1 MNKKM
6 KFGIYIIFILSVFA
20 SQGFAQDHSELKF
33 DCSLCHACETPTK
46 SNPCLIVCPR
56 QKMVTVYISAEK
68 SPKIIKM
75 EKLKVVQHLY
85 EPVIFSHR
93 VHAEMSEL
101 SGGCEMCHHY
111 NPPGNVVPCINCH
124 EPQRKRLDISKPD
137 LKAAY
142 HRQCIN
148 CHSQWSD
155 KVACESC
162 HELLE
167 SGKSLFSK
175 KEYKEERIHPEI
187 IVPAKLV
194 YKTSKQKNTL
204 VTFYHNEHNKLF
216 GFECKDCHHEE
227 SCVRCHVKIKTKVS
241 TEIDKDFLHV
251 MHVSCNDCHNTKDEA
266 SCVICHKNEERKPFD
281 HKIRT
286 GFELRGYHKKLSCLQ
301 CHKSKNDFT
310 GLNSSCMS
318 CHFEWHTG
326 KFDHKVTGLELDEL
340 HAEFDCNDC
349 HKEEGFSQKTSCKD
363 CHDEKKY
370 PDDKPGKLVK

>member
-1 MNKKM
+1 MNRKIKLGL
-6 KFGIYIIFILSVFA
+6 FIITLCLHVPPVLS
-20 SQGFAQDHSELKF
+20 QDHSEIKF

-46 SNPCLIVCPR
+46 SNPCLIICPR
-56 QKMVTVYISAEK
+56 QKMITVYISPEK
-68 SPKIIKM
+68 SPKTIKM
-75 EKLKVVQHLY
+75 EKLKVMQDLY

-93 VHAEMSEL
+93 VHAEMSEM

-111 NPPGNVVPCINCH
+111 NPPGNIVPCINCH
-124 EPQRKRLDISKPD
+124 EAERNRIDISKPD

-167 SGKSLFSK
+167 SGRSLFYE

-187 IVPAKLV
+187 KVPTKLV
-194 YKTSKQKNTL
+194 YKTSNQKNTL
-204 VTFYHNEHNKLF
+204 VTFYHNDHNNLF
-216 GFECKDCHHEE
+216 GFDCKDCHHEE
-227 SCVRCHVKIKTKVS
+227 SCVRCHLKTKS
-241 TEIDKDFLHV
+241 SLKKDEDYLHNK
-251 MHVSCNDCHNTKDEA
+251 HISCNNCHDTENKEGCT
-266 SCVICHKNEERKPFD
+266 SCHKIYEQKPFD

-286 GFELRGYHKKLSCLQ
+286 GFELRSHHQKLSCVQ
-301 CHKSKNDFT
+301 CHQSKNDFT

-326 KFDHKVTGLELDEL
+326 VFDHKVTGLKLDEL